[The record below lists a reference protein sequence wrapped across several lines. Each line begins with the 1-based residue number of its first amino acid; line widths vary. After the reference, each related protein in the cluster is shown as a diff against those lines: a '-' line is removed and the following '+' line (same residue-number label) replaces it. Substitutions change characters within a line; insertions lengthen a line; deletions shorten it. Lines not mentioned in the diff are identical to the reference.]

1 MPKFTTGA
9 VLALSLV
16 LSAPALAAGKH
27 SHDHGTS
34 RNDHGHGAATHADIG
49 HPGDPAKVDRTI
61 EIVMRD
67 TAYEPASMRIREG
80 ETVRF
85 IVTNAGELV
94 HEFNI
99 GTAAMHGAHQAEMQT
114 MVENGILEAD
124 RIRHDRMRHGEHG
137 MHHDHANSVLL
148 EPGQSGEVI
157 WTFDTHARLEFAC
170 NVPGHYEAGMKGDFH
185 LQH

>member
-1 MPKFTTGA
+1 MLKNMTGA
-9 VLALSLV
+9 AMALSFA
-16 LSAPALAAGKH
+16 LSATAYAAGEHK
-27 SHDHGTS
+27 
-34 RNDHGHGAATHADIG
+34 HGHGDAKDGHGGAEHADIG
-49 HPGDPAKVDRTI
+49 RPGDPAKVDRTI
-61 EIVMRD
+61 EIIMRD
-67 TAYEPASMRIREG
+67 TAYEPAGLEIREG

-85 IVTNAGELV
+85 VVTNAGQLV

-99 GTAAMHGAHQAEMQT
+99 GTAAMHGAHQAEMQA
-114 MVENGILEAD
+114 MVDNGILEAD

-157 WTFDTHARLEFAC
+157 WTFDTHSRLEFAC

-185 LQH
+185 LHH